1 MDVDRIVPG
10 IIGAVVGVLGWLL
23 VGVYMQRRQFGRQAK
38 NVGRALYFELL
49 LNRMNVVLAR
59 DYGSF
64 LPLGRSAFDR
74 LLPELATSLPAASLL
89 TVVGAYTGHAGYQQA
104 ATEHEAPV
112 ELRRRSLDA
121 IEGAHRAALD
131 ALRPQLFS
139 AREAAAL
146 ARLGGPYSIGMPAPD
161 APPAGRTAART

>member
-38 NVGRALYFELL
+38 NAGRALYFELL

-64 LPLGRSAFDR
+64 LPSAGRR
-74 LLPELATSLPAASLL
+74 LTASCPSLRPRC
-89 TVVGAYTGHAGYQQA
+89 
-104 ATEHEAPV
+104 P
-112 ELRRRSLDA
+112 RRRC
-121 IEGAHRAALD
+121 
-131 ALRPQLFS
+131 
-139 AREAAAL
+139 
-146 ARLGGPYSIGMPAPD
+146 
-161 APPAGRTAART
+161 